1 MIIGISHVLTNT
13 FDLYNNKSPILILQN
28 FQSPT
33 PLIITNHLICCT
45 NTFDPQVAFA
55 LLHLGICL
63 VATNRLL
70 SCIST
75 FALLLH
81 GVMGL
86 FGGLQIFAPFW
97 LEGVADHEED
107 GDDDEGPIE
116 LFVLAAEELH

>member
-1 MIIGISHVLTNT
+1 MQLS
-13 FDLYNNKSPILILQN
+13 
-28 FQSPT
+28 
-33 PLIITNHLICCT
+33 IC
-45 NTFDPQVAFA
+45 FVASR
-55 LLHLGICL
+55 H
-63 VATNRLL
+63 LL

-97 LEGVADHEED
+97 LEGVADHQED

-116 LFVLAAEELH
+116 LFVLAAEKLH